1 MQIVR
6 QSECRSRPHFQ
17 CHLFKNDTQTRY
29 SAGGRHVQPANY
41 WFGFTRSAR
50 TVIREDR
57 TVTMVGAKVKAA
69 VIQSVALGPVVLPI
83 DHGAM

>member
-1 MQIVR
+1 
-6 QSECRSRPHFQ
+6 
-17 CHLFKNDTQTRY
+17 
-29 SAGGRHVQPANY
+29 VQPANY